1 MDKDT
6 IVIIDYGRGNL
17 HSVYNGLLKIGADP
31 LVSSDPQVIKDA
43 PRVILPGVGSFGD
56 CMETMR
62 SRGLEE
68 TVQEALASGKPF
80 LGICLGEQLLF
91 ENSEESPGVKGLGFF
106 KGQVKKIVTPYKI
119 PHMGWNRIAAVN
131 PSTLLKDADGKYV
144 YFVHSYHAVPEDPG
158 IITSVCDY
166 GAKITASVGRGS
178 VQGFQFHP
186 EKSSFAGLAMLKA
199 FKEWKL

>member
-1 MDKDT
+1 MGKDT

-17 HSVYNGLLKIGADP
+17 HSVYNGLLKIGVDPVVSADP
-31 LVSSDPQVIKDA
+31 KVIREA
-43 PRVILPGVGSFGD
+43 PKVILPGVGSFGD

-62 SRGLEE
+62 FRGLEE
-68 TVQEALASGKPF
+68 AVQEALASGKPF

-91 ENSEESPGVKGLGFF
+91 ESSEESPGVKGLGYF

-119 PHMGWNRIAAVN
+119 PHMGWNRIATVN
-131 PSTLLKDADGKYV
+131 PSPLMKDADGQYV

-158 IITSVCDY
+158 IITSVCEY
-166 GAKITASVGRGS
+166 GTKITASVGRGS

-186 EKSSFAGLAMLKA
+186 EKSSFAGLAMLTA

>member
-1 MDKDT
+1 MGKDT

-31 LVSSDPQVIKDA
+31 VVSADPKVIREA
-43 PRVILPGVGSFGD
+43 PKVILPGVGSFGD
-56 CMETMR
+56 CLETMR

-68 TVQEALASGKPF
+68 AVQEALASGKPF

-91 ENSEESPGVKGLGFF
+91 ESSEESPGVKGLGYF

-119 PHMGWNRIAAVN
+119 PHMGWNRIATVN
-131 PSTLLKDADGKYV
+131 PSPLMKDADGQYV

-158 IITSVCDY
+158 IITSVCEY

-186 EKSSFAGLAMLKA
+186 EKSSFAGLAMLTA

>member
-1 MDKDT
+1 MGKDT

-31 LVSSDPQVIKDA
+31 VVSADPKVIREA
-43 PRVILPGVGSFGD
+43 PKVILPGVGSFGD

-91 ENSEESPGVKGLGFF
+91 ESSEESPGVKGLGYF

-119 PHMGWNRIAAVN
+119 PHMGWNRITTVN
-131 PSTLLKDADGKYV
+131 PSPLMKEADGNYV

-158 IITSVCDY
+158 IITSVCEY

-186 EKSSFAGLAMLKA
+186 EKSSFAGLAMLTA

>member
-6 IVIIDYGRGNL
+6 IVVIDYGRGDL

-68 TVQEALASGKPF
+68 AVQE
-80 LGICLGEQLLF
+80 
-91 ENSEESPGVKGLGFF
+91 GLGFF

-131 PSTLLKDADGKYV
+131 PSPLLKDADGKYV

>member
-68 TVQEALASGKPF
+68 AVQEALASGKPF

-91 ENSEESPGVKGLGFF
+91 ESSEESPGVKGLGFF

-131 PSTLLKDADGKYV
+131 PSPLLKDADRKYV

>member
-1 MDKDT
+1 MGKDT

-31 LVSSDPQVIKDA
+31 VVSADPKVIREA
-43 PRVILPGVGSFGD
+43 PKVILPGVGSFGD

-68 TVQEALASGKPF
+68 AVQEALASGKPF

-91 ENSEESPGVKGLGFF
+91 ESSEESPGVKGLGYF

-119 PHMGWNRIAAVN
+119 PHMGWNQITTVN
-131 PSTLLKDADGKYV
+131 PSPLMKDADGQYV

-158 IITSVCDY
+158 IITSVCEY

-186 EKSSFAGLAMLKA
+186 EKSSFEGLAMLTA